1 MLIATLPPYVRHRE
15 VIARH
20 PLVDGLRFNTIMP
33 IGEPKPEV
41 LADLVRLAG
50 EKPLWID
57 LKARQL
63 RITRF
68 AYLPYA
74 FVEISRRIRVE
85 LPARVLFRD
94 CEAEIVRVVDGDKLI
109 LAGRPPRVVGAGEPI
124 TILARSLEIEGYLTD
139 DDREWIAAARAEGVH
154 DYLLSFVEG
163 PDDVQA
169 LVALDPDARPVAKI
183 ESARGVA
190 TVGALGTR
198 LMAARDD
205 LYLQL
210 GAQAI
215 LPALEAIVAADATA
229 ICASRVLTSL
239 EHGETVSLADLAD
252 VELMRR
258 MGYRAFMLSDGLCFA
273 ERCFARA
280 MDAWAE
286 LAAR

>member
-1 MLIATLPPYVRHRE
+1 
-15 VIARH
+15 
-20 PLVDGLRFNTIMP
+20 
-33 IGEPKPEV
+33 
-41 LADLVRLAG
+41 
-50 EKPLWID
+50 
-57 LKARQL
+57 
-63 RITRF
+63 
-68 AYLPYA
+68 
-74 FVEISRRIRVE
+74 
-85 LPARVLFRD
+85 
-94 CEAEIVRVVDGDKLI
+94 
-109 LAGRPPRVVGAGEPI
+109 
-124 TILARSLEIEGYLTD
+124 LARSLEIEGYLTE

-239 EHGETVSLADLAD
+239 EH
-252 VELMRR
+252 
-258 MGYRAFMLSDGLCFA
+258 
-273 ERCFARA
+273 
-280 MDAWAE
+280 
-286 LAAR
+286 